1 MRKCYNSTLEC
12 KCYPGTEVCQGNFC
26 CLMSELASAG
36 IVKCDF
42 SPNASVMVGLGRPFA
57 CIAWN
62 PLASCQITGCGTV
75 VRGCP
80 RDSVGNIDGGRVK
93 TKRIPLQA
101 SQFPTRGLHGTGELL
116 RGQVIVRS
124 TSFLHRTLPTFSR
137 ADGSMSMTCHNR
149 RSYSHVLHRLGQAI
163 KAASAASPLLSN
175 LGATNST
182 MQGLKPEISN
192 QEEFH
197 KYD

>member
-1 MRKCYNSTLEC
+1 VRKCYNSTLEC
-12 KCYPGTEVCQGNFC
+12 KCYTGTEVCQGNSC
-26 CLMSELASAG
+26 CLMSGLASAG

-42 SPNASVMVGLGRPFA
+42 SPNASAMVGLGHPFA

-62 PLASCQITGCGTV
+62 PLACCQITGCGTV

-80 RDSVGNIDGGRVK
+80 QDSTGNIDGGRAK
-93 TKRIPLQA
+93 TMRISFQA

-116 RGQVIVRS
+116 RGQVIVGS
-124 TSFLHRTLPTFSR
+124 TSSLYRTPPTFSR

-149 RSYSHVLHRLGQAI
+149 RSHFQVLRRLGQAI
-163 KAASAASPLLSN
+163 KAASAVSPILSN

-192 QEEFH
+192 QEVFH